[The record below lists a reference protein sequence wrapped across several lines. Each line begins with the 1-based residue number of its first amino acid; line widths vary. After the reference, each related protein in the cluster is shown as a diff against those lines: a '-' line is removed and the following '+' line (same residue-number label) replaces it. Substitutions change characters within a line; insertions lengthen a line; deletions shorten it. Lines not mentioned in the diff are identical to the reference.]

1 VVNLIYSVSPR
12 HTDDY
17 FVARVQKAAALRPY
31 RLCFKDVGGL
41 LTPDRI
47 DALLPRIQAAAGDI
61 PVEFHCH
68 CNNGLAPFNVVKVL
82 EHGLRHIHTAVPPLA
97 NASSQPSVYN
107 VAGNARALG
116 FDLALDESALKAAED
131 VLRAAARRDGLAEG
145 AALEY
150 EADLYRHQ
158 VPGGMISNLRHQLA
172 KVGQA
177 HRIPEVLEEVAQVR
191 ADFGY
196 PVMVTPLSQFV
207 GTQAA
212 INVITGSRY
221 GQVTDETIQFA
232 LGLWGREA
240 LEHMNPDVRDR
251 ILQQPRA
258 RQLAAI
264 PSEEPTLQD
273 LRQRYGARLT
283 DEELILRVY
292 VDEEAIAIARA
303 APPPDLSAQMDMVS
317 LVAALTRLKGRSHVG
332 LARGNMK
339 ITLRRGDVETIP

>member
-1 VVNLIYSVSPR
+1 
-12 HTDDY
+12 
-17 FVARVQKAAALRPY
+17 
-31 RLCFKDVGGL
+31 
-41 LTPDRI
+41 
-47 DALLPRIQAAAGDI
+47 
-61 PVEFHCH
+61 
-68 CNNGLAPFNVVKVL
+68 
-82 EHGLRHIHTAVPPLA
+82 
-97 NASSQPSVYN
+97 
-107 VAGNARALG
+107 
-116 FDLALDESALKAAED
+116 
-131 VLRAAARRDGLAEG
+131 
-145 AALEY
+145 
-150 EADLYRHQ
+150 
-158 VPGGMISNLRHQLA
+158 MISNLRHQLA

-212 INVITGSRY
+212 INVITGTRY

-251 ILQQPRA
+251 ILEQPRA
-258 RQLAAI
+258 RELAPVAQD
-264 PSEEPTLQD
+264 EPTLKD
-273 LRQRYGARLT
+273 LRQRYGERLT

-303 APPPDLSAQMDMVS
+303 APPPDDAPALSAKMDMVG
-317 LVAALTRLKGRSHVG
+317 LVAALTRLRGRSHVG

-339 ITLRRGDVETIP
+339 ITLRSSLKASEP